1 MPTCR
6 YKGFGQLYSLSQKT
20 FDYQP
25 SETQNE
31 AAIASFKEW
40 ATAQEQALEKRDP
53 ALFSRFTLDA
63 NIEVNPFRKV
73 LRVVKAPT
81 GSALQKGGFI
91 KAVNGTPVSELL
103 KVPITNIR
111 QISDR
116 YLSGS
121 KDLQMT
127 LDLTRNG
134 EDQSVTTKLTKA
146 VDLGLI
152 LENTAK
158 RR

>member
-1 MPTCR
+1 M
-6 YKGFGQLYSLSQKT
+6 
-20 FDYQP
+20 
-25 SETQNE
+25 
-31 AAIASFKEW
+31 
-40 ATAQEQALEKRDP
+40 
-53 ALFSRFTLDA
+53 
-63 NIEVNPFRKV
+63 
-73 LRVVKAPT
+73 VKAPT
-81 GSALQKGGFI
+81 GSALQKGDFI